1 MKRPSFHCIAHDPSR
16 RDRSSHARPFR
27 TAARGEEP
35 EGPST
40 PPVPAAVAA
49 RLRQQ
54 AILSEFGVEALRG
67 TDLDHLLQ
75 RATEL
80 CAAGME
86 AQYCKALEYRSGE
99 DMLLVRAGVGW
110 NPDVIGR
117 ARIGADLASPA
128 GFALKTGR
136 PVISNHLAAETRF
149 RTPQLMADH
158 NVRRA
163 INVLIENRDGAFGV
177 LEVDDS
183 REGMFEEADIAFM
196 QGFANLLGSAIERH
210 RTEELLR
217 AALARQDLLAREM
230 SHRVKNSL
238 AIVASLLTLQARAN
252 EGEPAVRAALQDAR
266 SRVEAIAGVHDQ
278 LWRQGQPDAGGG
290 AGETTPGEI
299 DLGSFL
305 DKLVGNLASGAPP
318 HRLTCAAHPLRLSA
332 DLAIP
337 IGLLVNELVTNALKY
352 AYPAER
358 FPEGGEI
365 RVTAEPGA
373 GWLRVEVADDGIGLP
388 EGFEIGR
395 ASKSL
400 GMRVV
405 GSLARQLGGTLTVPP
420 LGQGTTFR
428 LEVPLAHPSSGQDE
442 AGSRPS
448 PAPHGHDS
456 VGREPAESNLK

>member
-1 MKRPSFHCIAHDPSR
+1 MP
-16 RDRSSHARPFR
+16 ARP
-27 TAARGEEP
+27 EEP
-35 EGPST
+35 RVEANEATTAPRS
-40 PPVPAAVAA
+40 PADIEA

-67 TDLDHLLQ
+67 TDLDLLLQ
-75 RATEL
+75 RATAL
-80 CAAGME
+80 CAQGMGAE
-86 AQYCKALEYRSGE
+86 YCKALEYLRAE
-99 DMLLVRAGVGW
+99 DTLLVRAGVGW
-110 NPDVIGR
+110 KADVIGR
-117 ARIGADLASPA
+117 ATIGADLASPA

-149 RTPQLMADH
+149 RTPQLMADYGI
-158 NVRRA
+158 RRA

-238 AIVASLLTLQARAN
+238 AIVASLLTLQARSN
-252 EGEPAVRAALQDAR
+252 EGEPAVLAALQDAR

-278 LWRQGQPDAGGG
+278 LWRQGGIEEAG
-290 AGETTPGEI
+290 AGEAVPGEI
-299 DLGSFL
+299 DLAPFL
-305 DKLVGNLASGAPP
+305 DKLVLNLASGAPT
-318 HRLTCAAHPLRLSA
+318 HRLTCAAQPQRLSA

-352 AYPAER
+352 AYPANSC
-358 FPEGGEI
+358 PGGGEI
-365 RVTAEPGA
+365 RVCANREGA
-373 GWLRVEVADDGIGLP
+373 TLVVEVADDGVGLP
-388 EGFEIGR
+388 DGFEIGR

-405 GSLARQLGGTLTVPP
+405 GSLTRQLGGTLTIPP
-420 LGQGTTFR
+420 TEKGAAFR
-428 LEVPLAHPSSGQDE
+428 LAVLLEK
-442 AGSRPS
+442 GS
-448 PAPHGHDS
+448 A
-456 VGREPAESNLK
+456 

>member
-1 MKRPSFHCIAHDPSR
+1 MP
-16 RDRSSHARPFR
+16 ARP
-27 TAARGEEP
+27 EEP
-35 EGPST
+35 RVEANPASDGPRS
-40 PPVPAAVAA
+40 PADLEA
-49 RLRQQ
+49 RLHQQ
-54 AILSEFGVEALRG
+54 AILSAFGVEALRG
-67 TDLDHLLQ
+67 TDLDLLLQ
-75 RATEL
+75 RATVL
-80 CAAGME
+80 CAQGMGAE
-86 AQYCKALEYRSGE
+86 FCKALEYLRGE
-99 DMLLVRAGVGW
+99 DTLLVRAGVGW
-110 NPDVIGR
+110 KADVIGH
-117 ARIGADLASPA
+117 ATVGADLASPA

-149 RTPQLMADH
+149 RTPQLMADYGI
-158 NVRRA
+158 RRA

-183 REGMFEEADIAFM
+183 RDGMFEEADIAFM

-238 AIVASLLTLQARAN
+238 AIVASLLTLQARQN
-252 EGEPAVRAALQDAR
+252 EGEPAVLAALQDAR

-278 LWRQGQPDAGGG
+278 LWRQGGIEDSG
-290 AGETTPGEI
+290 AGEAVPGEI
-299 DLGSFL
+299 DLAPFL
-305 DKLVGNLASGAPP
+305 DKLVVNLASGAPT
-318 HRLTCAAHPLRLSA
+318 HRLTCVAEPQKLSA

-337 IGLLVNELVTNALKY
+337 IGLLVNELVTNSLKY

-365 RVTAEPGA
+365 RVRTEREATT
-373 GWLRVEVADDGIGLP
+373 LCVEVADDGIGLP

-405 GSLARQLGGTLTVPP
+405 GSLTRQLGGTLTIPP
-420 LGQGTTFR
+420 VGKGTTFR
-428 LEVPLAHPSSGQDE
+428 LAVPLEKTRA
-442 AGSRPS
+442 
-448 PAPHGHDS
+448 
-456 VGREPAESNLK
+456 